1 MEESSLF
8 FQLYMDTAY
17 VRENHGKA
25 HPPKLPWMDSWH
37 MQCKKAPK
45 TKQAMRGWE
54 AHSWGVGSRDQLF
67 VYTIRRLY
75 IIYLYNLYI
84 IYYCIV
90 YIYLAILCHL
100 FGMVN

>member
-1 MEESSLF
+1 
-8 FQLYMDTAY
+8 MDTAY
-17 VRENHGKA
+17 VRENHGKT

-67 VYTIRRLY
+67 VYNQATVYTTYLY
-75 IIYLYNLYI
+75 IYMYI
-84 IYYCIV
+84 SI
-90 YIYLAILCHL
+90 YIYQLLQSDLSIPQ
-100 FGMVN
+100 MDVT